1 VLRFRLGPFP
11 VTLEASFLISALFL
25 SGLDGTPL
33 QIALWVGVVFVGV
46 LVHELGH
53 ALVGLWL
60 GGRPEIVLQGLGGV
74 TFPRLRVQPDTLR
87 QILLSVA
94 GPVFGLLPGAV
105 AWVVMRQLRPEAGT
119 LLAGVLDTFMRT
131 SVAWAILNLMPV
143 LPLDGGHVLQ
153 ALIGFVRRKPSERLA
168 AMVSAVFAALLGL
181 AAYLLLGNAFVA
193 LFFGLMAL
201 SNVAQARARPAG
213 PRSPGAAGDGPAPD
227 EAQTRGEIERELAAA
242 RAALAAKDIGAA
254 LAAADRL
261 ESGDGALRQSV
272 GLRIRAGVELSRG
285 DRASINLAALHGGR
299 SFTLWPSADAA
310 VVAARANLRIGETG
324 RAQTWLRRALETG
337 ARREAIAN
345 DPELGALLS

>member
-11 VTLEASFLISALFL
+11 VTLEASFLITAVFL

-33 QIALWVGVVFVGV
+33 EIALWVAVVFVGV

-74 TFPRLRVQPDTLR
+74 TFPRLRVQPDPLR

-94 GPVFGLLPGAV
+94 GPVFGLLPGVAAWAV
-105 AWVVMRQLRPEAGT
+105 MQLHPEAGT
-119 LLAGVLDTFMRT
+119 LLAGVLHTVMRT
-131 SVAWAILNLMPV
+131 SVAWAVLNLMPV

-153 ALIGFVRRKPSERLA
+153 SVIELVRRKPSVRLTA
-168 AMVSAVFAALLGL
+168 LVSGVFAVGLGL
-181 AAYLLLGNAFVA
+181 ASYQLLRNKFVA

-201 SNVAQARARPAG
+201 SNFVQARARPAG
-213 PRSPGAAGDGPAPD
+213 PSSPEASGDSAAGE
-227 EAQTRGEIERELAAA
+227 EAQAREEVERELATA
-242 RAALAAKDIGAA
+242 RAALAAQDVAA
-254 LAAADRL
+254 AIAAADRL
-261 ESGDGALRQSV
+261 ELGEGALRQSA

-285 DRASINLAALHGGR
+285 DPASINLAALHGGR

-324 RAQTWLRRALETG
+324 RAQTWLRRALEAG

>member
-11 VTLEASFLISALFL
+11 VTLEASFLISAVFL
-25 SGLDGTPL
+25 SGLRGTPL

-53 ALVGLWL
+53 AMVGLWL
-60 GGRPEIVLQGLGGV
+60 GGKPEIVLQGLGGV
-74 TFPRLRVQPDTLR
+74 TFPRLRVQPGTLR

-105 AWVVMRQLRPEAGT
+105 AWVAMRQLRPEAGT
-119 LLAGVLDTFMRT
+119 LLLEVLDTFMWT
-131 SVAWAILNLMPV
+131 SVAWAVLNLMPV

-153 ALIGFVRRKPSERLA
+153 ALIGFARGKPSERLTA
-168 AMVSAVFAALLGL
+168 IVSAVFAVVLGL
-181 AAYLLLGNAFVA
+181 AAFLLFRNGFVA
-193 LFFGLMAL
+193 LFFVLMAL
-201 SNVAQARARPAG
+201 SNVAQARARPGGPPSAG
-213 PRSPGAAGDGPAPD
+213 KPADAPTAE
-227 EAQTRGEIERELAAA
+227 EAQARGEVERELATA
-242 RAALAAKDIGAA
+242 RAAVAARDLGAA

-261 ESGDGALRQSV
+261 ELGDGALRQSV

-285 DRASINLAALHGGR
+285 DPASISLAALHGGR

-310 VVAARANLRIGETG
+310 VVAARANLRIGEMG

-337 ARREAIAN
+337 ARRETIAN

>member
-11 VTLEASFLISALFL
+11 VTLEASFLISAVFL
-25 SGLDGTPL
+25 SGLSRGPV
-33 QIALWVGVVFVGV
+33 QIALWVAVVFVSV

-60 GGRPEIVLQGLGGV
+60 GGRPEIILQGLGGV
-74 TFPRLRVQPDTLR
+74 TFPRLRAQPDALR

-94 GPVFGLLPGAV
+94 GPAFGLLPGAV
-105 AWVVMRQLRPEAGT
+105 AWGVMTRLRPEAGT
-119 LLAGVLDTFMRT
+119 LLAGVLGEFMMT
-131 SVAWAILNLMPV
+131 SVVWAVFNLMPV
-143 LPLDGGHVLQ
+143 LPLDGGQVLQ
-153 ALIGFVRRKPSERLA
+153 SVIEFVRRKPSPRLA
-168 AMVSAVFAALLGL
+168 AIVSAAFAVPLGI
-181 AAYLLLGNAFVA
+181 AAFLVLGNPFVA
-193 LFFGLMAL
+193 IFFGAMAL
-201 SNVAQARARPAG
+201 SNVVKAWAGRAGPGSPEPSGASPAAEEAQAR
-213 PRSPGAAGDGPAPD
+213 
-227 EAQTRGEIERELAAA
+227 GEVERELAAA
-242 RAALAAKDIGAA
+242 RAALAVQDVAAA
-254 LAAADRL
+254 LAAANRL
-261 ESGDGALRQSV
+261 ELGEGALRQSA

-285 DRASINLAALHGGR
+285 DPASISLAALHGGR